1 MGETALSQSPRR
13 KELLERAYHYALEH
27 GLTDMSLRPL
37 AAAIGSSPRV
47 LLFLFGSKDG
57 LVRALLAR
65 ARADEL
71 AFLAQARAA
80 GQADLAA
87 MVRATWQWLAAK
99 PVRPLLTLWTEA
111 YARSLA
117 EPGGPWSGF
126 ARQTVE
132 DWLAVLAAAQPTGRR
147 SGTAISAEHTLAL
160 AVLRGGLLDLLATG
174 DTDRVTAAIQHY
186 LRLTSMDGKG
196 DDATPPT
203 LPDAT
208 GDGGTVL
215 GALCGLIYARSRSA
229 RPVRSRAWAAMVA
242 AVRASRPQ
250 NVRAPWSATSMM
262 IGVDPDKASH
272 TAAASG
278 PGHQPERRADL
289 GVFPL
294 LFAAHGLGLA
304 AIGLIKGAYPL
315 LWGAGSRSPADCP
328 TPSAASRS

>member
-1 MGETALSQSPRR
+1 
-13 KELLERAYHYALEH
+13 
-27 GLTDMSLRPL
+27 
-37 AAAIGSSPRV
+37 
-47 LLFLFGSKDG
+47 
-57 LVRALLAR
+57 
-65 ARADEL
+65 
-71 AFLAQARAA
+71 
-80 GQADLAA
+80 
-87 MVRATWQWLAAK
+87 MVRVTWQWLAAK

-117 EPGGPWSGF
+117 EPGGPWSGV

-132 DWLAVLAAAQPTGRR
+132 DWLALLAAAQPTGRR

-208 GDGGTVL
+208 GDSGTVL
-215 GALCGLIYARSRSA
+215 GRVMWVDL
-229 RPVRSRAWAAMVA
+229 RPVEIGEAGARRAWAAMVA

-272 TAAASG
+272 TAVASR
-278 PGHQPERRADL
+278 PGHQPEQRADL
-289 GVFPL
+289 GGVPAVVRRPRPGPGRDRADQGRLPAPVGRGQPLTGRLSDTLGRKPLIVTGMIVQAAAFPAAL
-294 LFAAHGLGLA
+294 LLA
-304 AIGLIKGAYPL
+304 WPPA
-315 LWGAGSRSPADCP
+315 SPAQCCP
-328 TPSAASRS
+328 APGRPWPARR